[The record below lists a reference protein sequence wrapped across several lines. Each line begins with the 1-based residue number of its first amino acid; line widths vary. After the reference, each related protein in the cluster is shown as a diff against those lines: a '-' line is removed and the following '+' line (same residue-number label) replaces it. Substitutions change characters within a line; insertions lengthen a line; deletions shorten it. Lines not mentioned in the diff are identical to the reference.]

1 MTVQERYE
9 AARKMYADVGVDTDA
24 AIAKLKEIPVSLHCW
39 QGDDVTG
46 FDHDGPLT
54 GGIQTTGNYPGK
66 AKTPEQLMQDME
78 EAMSLMPGK
87 KKLNLHASYAI
98 FEKGEFAD
106 RDKLEP
112 KHFRKWVD
120 FAKKHHVGID
130 FNPTFFSHD
139 KVKDGLTLPELI
151 AQENVEMPEY
161 VTVSINEEFVA
172 SEDKES
178 TVLKEGDNVEFLYF
192 MGGGQ

>member
-151 AQENVEMPEY
+151 EQENVEMPEY
-161 VTVSINEEFVA
+161 VTVSINEEFIA
-172 SEDKES
+172 TEEKES

-192 MGGGQ
+192 MGGGC

>member
-151 AQENVEMPEY
+151 EQENVEMPEY

-192 MGGGQ
+192 MGGGC